1 MREIKELQ
9 FELREM
15 EIEIRNARRRL
26 IRLGDELERNYV
38 TKAEAKRLLAAGTP
52 TLPSYLLDS
61 LEMLQSDDLL
71 GVEQTLHEAAKL
83 TDATLAEI
91 LATRGDVSAPEPLE
105 PASLDPEPLE
115 PSEPEG

>member
-52 TLPSYLLDS
+52 TLPSYLLDT
-61 LEMLQSDDLL
+61 LELVQSDDLL
-71 GVEQTLHEAAKL
+71 EVEQTLHEAARL
-83 TDATLAEI
+83 TDDTLAQI

-115 PSEPEG
+115 PEA